1 MADEDAALT
10 ETIDHLGEASRRVRA
25 ARRLMPHRALADAP
39 NCLRQEARPSKAQDV
54 PAPPLGGT
62 LQRKGRIPFDPHTD
76 FDRISERAL
85 QFAPRAFG
93 YGDVLRLVRGAK
105 RTGTPKDRRGATYE
119 QLARIAYLLGIDKH
133 ERNARKMWYRIA
145 RDVMLSE
152 AHADHII
159 GGLKASGNP
168 NREVSQ

>member
-1 MADEDAALT
+1 MWRRLLARVHPDAGGDDELFVWAKSL
-10 ETIDHLGEASRRVRA
+10 EELVRA
-25 ARRLMPHRALADAP
+25 
-39 NCLRQEARPSKAQDV
+39 KAQDV
-54 PAPPLGGT
+54 LAPPLGGA
-62 LQRKGRIPFDPHTD
+62 LRREGRIPFDPYTD

-85 QFAPRAFG
+85 LFASRAFG
-93 YGDVLRLVRGAK
+93 YGDVLRLMRSAK
-105 RTGTPKDRRGATYE
+105 RTGTAKDRRGATYE

-159 GGLKASGNP
+159 GSLKAAGNP
-168 NREVSQ
+168 NEKGSQ

>member
-1 MADEDAALT
+1 MW
-10 ETIDHLGEASRRVRA
+10 
-25 ARRLMPHRALADAP
+25 RRLLARAHPDAGGDDE
-39 NCLRQEARPSKAQDV
+39 LFVWAKSLEEVVARLSKAQDGLS
-54 PAPPLGGT
+54 PRLGGT
-62 LQRKGRIPFDPHTD
+62 VEKEGRIPFDPHTD

-93 YGDVLRLVRGAK
+93 YGDVLRLMRGAK
-105 RTGTPKDRRGATYE
+105 RTGTAKDRRGATYE

-133 ERNARKMWYRIA
+133 ERNARKMWYQIA

-159 GGLKASGNP
+159 RGLKAAGNP